1 MSYGSNEAVE
11 DAEGDHKEKCA
22 RLISRKAAELVA
34 SRDASRSDAIKQAT
48 EWLRHELATHSD
60 HSGVTD
66 MENKEP
72 HASKAPP
79 SAQIAAIAAE
89 LLNEARDAADSL

>member
-22 RLISRKAAELVA
+22 RLIARTAAELVA
-34 SRDASRSDAIKQAT
+34 SRDASRSDAIEQ
-48 EWLRHELATHSD
+48 ATHSD

-89 LLNEARDAADSL
+89 LLKDARDAADSL